1 MESLIP
7 VTIQM
12 LLIASALVLMGIMA
26 WSDARY
32 FRLPLA
38 SNIIFLFAGLVVG
51 HLAFGISKSD
61 ALIGAGAGYLG
72 LAAVAAAYRHLRGRE
87 GLGGGDP
94 ILLGGIGAWLGW
106 LGLCRAAAIVP
117 ATADRLADPA
127 HSAGHLSD
135 LCCNPVR
142 RDDANRRRV
151 TSSRAFSRPCQPQPR
166 SSTAIAQN
174 PSVCE

>member
-7 VTIQM
+7 ATIQM
-12 LLIASALVLMGIMA
+12 LLISSALVLMGIMA

-32 FRLPLA
+32 FRLPLV
-38 SNIIFLFAGLVVG
+38 SNIIFLIAGLVVG

-72 LAAVAAAYRHLRGRE
+72 LAAVAAAYRSLRGRE

-106 LGLCRAAAIVP
+106 QVLPTILLFAALSGLAFAVVQRLFRPRRTAWQIQRIPLGTCLIFAAILSG
-117 ATADRLADPA
+117 ATMLI
-127 HSAGHLSD
+127 AG
-135 LCCNPVR
+135 
-142 RDDANRRRV
+142 A
-151 TSSRAFSRPCQPQPR
+151 
-166 SSTAIAQN
+166 
-174 PSVCE
+174 

>member
-7 VTIQM
+7 ATIQM
-12 LLIASALVLMGIMA
+12 LLISSALVLMGIMA

-32 FRLPLA
+32 FRLPLV
-38 SNIIFLFAGLVVG
+38 SNIIFLIAGLVVG

-72 LAAVAAAYRHLRGRE
+72 LAAVAAAYRSLRGRE

-106 LGLCRAAAIVP
+106 QVLPTILLFAALSGLAFAVVQRLFRPRRTAWQIQRIPLGTCLIIAAILSG
-117 ATADRLADPA
+117 ATMLI
-127 HSAGHLSD
+127 AG
-135 LCCNPVR
+135 
-142 RDDANRRRV
+142 A
-151 TSSRAFSRPCQPQPR
+151 
-166 SSTAIAQN
+166 
-174 PSVCE
+174 

>member
-7 VTIQM
+7 ATIQM
-12 LLIASALVLMGIMA
+12 LLISSALVLMGIMA

-32 FRLPLA
+32 FRLPLV
-38 SNIIFLFAGLVVG
+38 SNIIFLMAGLVVG

-72 LAAVAAAYRHLRGRE
+72 LAAVAAAYRSLRGRE

-106 LGLCRAAAIVP
+106 QVLPTILLFAALSGLAFAVVQRLFRPRRTAWQVQRIPLGTCLIFAAILSG
-117 ATADRLADPA
+117 ATMLI
-127 HSAGHLSD
+127 AG
-135 LCCNPVR
+135 
-142 RDDANRRRV
+142 A
-151 TSSRAFSRPCQPQPR
+151 
-166 SSTAIAQN
+166 
-174 PSVCE
+174 